1 MPVNALAPKNKN
13 AMADSGS
20 MADPLIG
27 WILSKLPA
35 SSFPT
40 AGRTF
45 LETVQGNKNEITEKN
60 FTPEEL
66 SYLRN
71 LIDSTAG
78 RGNVQYSDYGNLARS
93 KMKEGAG
100 RPWSTTPS
108 LFSLGDP
115 MGNLQTTL
123 GRFNYATDEN
133 GNLIVKDSY
142 NFNPMSQNRGYAAA
156 MTGPFG
162 VIHNYAERAI
172 PQGAG
177 RNVSINL
184 GRK

>member
-1 MPVNALAPKNKN
+1 MPVNALAPESKN
-13 AMADSGS
+13 ALASNES
-20 MADPLIG
+20 MVDPLIS
-27 WILSKLPA
+27 WILKKLPA

-45 LETVQGNKNEITEKN
+45 LETIQGNKDEITEKN

-78 RGNVQYSDYGNLARS
+78 RGNVQYFDYGNLARS
-93 KMKEGAG
+93 KMKEGDA
-100 RPWSTTPS
+100 RPMSTTPS
-108 LFSLGDP
+108 LLSLGDA

-123 GRFNYATDEN
+123 GRFKYSTDAN
-133 GNLIVKDSY
+133 GNLIVQDRY
-142 NFNPMSQNRGYAAA
+142 NFNPMSQNKGYAAA

-162 VIHNYAERAI
+162 FIHNYAERVI
-172 PQGAG
+172 PQGTG

-184 GRK
+184 GKK